1 MSDVLGIVGS
11 LSSPSN
17 TRTAVEVALD
27 AAEAERGVETGVLHL
42 AEYDLDPADG
52 RSLDEYAGDTAEALE
67 RIVESSAYVVG
78 TPVYRASYSG
88 VLKNLFDMIPRG
100 MWQADVAPLANSA
113 VGLVGT
119 GATPHHYLVV
129 EKELAP
135 VLSFF
140 GAHVVGSGVYAHGDH
155 YGDEHNLVDD
165 TVRERLRTLGVA
177 TVDLLRAI
185 DDSDALSGLGP
196 QF

>member
-1 MSDVLGIVGS
+1 VSDVLGIVGS
-11 LSSPSN
+11 LSSPSK
-17 TRTAVEVALD
+17 TRASVEVAL
-27 AAEAERGVETGVLHL
+27 AGAEERGATAEILHL
-42 AEYDLDPADG
+42 ADVDLAPADG
-52 RSLDEYAGDTAEALE
+52 RSLSEYTGETAEALE
-67 RIVESSAYVVG
+67 RIVESSAYVIG

-88 VLKNLFDMIPRG
+88 VLKNLFDMVPRG
-100 MWQADVAPLANSA
+100 MWQADVAPFANSA

-140 GAHVVGSGVYAHGDH
+140 GAHLVGSGTYLHGAHFGD
-155 YGDEHNLVDD
+155 GNVLEDED
-165 TVRERLRTLGVA
+165 VRERLRRLGA
-177 TVDLLRAI
+177 GTVDLHRAI
-185 DDSDALSGLGP
+185 GDSEALSGLGP

>member
-1 MSDVLGIVGS
+1 MSDLLGIVGS
-11 LSSPSN
+11 RSSPSH
-17 TRTAVEVALD
+17 TRTALEVALD
-27 AAEAERGVETGVLHL
+27 AAEEKRGANTEVLHL
-42 AEYDLDPADG
+42 AEYDLVPADG
-52 RSLDEYAGDTAEALE
+52 RSLDAYTGDTAEALE
-67 RIVESSAYVVG
+67 RIIDSSAYVIG

-100 MWQADVAPLANSA
+100 MWQADVAPLAHSA

-140 GAHVVGSGVYAHGDH
+140 GAHLVGSGAYAHNGH
-155 YGDEHNLVDD
+155 YGDDHTLTDD
-165 TVRERLRTLGVA
+165 EVRERLRTLGAA
-177 TVDLLRAI
+177 TVDLHRAI
-185 DDSDALSGLGP
+185 DDSGALSELGP